1 MARQRLQSGLFWLM
15 LMVSACGLAA
25 CRPVD
30 TAVPTVTTTLAQI
43 TAVPTATPVTPTA
56 TAVPL
61 TATQTPTPTPTATPT
76 ATATTTPS
84 PTPTVT
90 LTPSPTPTAT
100 PDLAVY
106 GRLDVL
112 DPGGVTAVFWHNYD
126 GYAGRILGDI
136 IADFNESN
144 PYAITI
150 QPLYWQRFN
159 HLVDAVQTGLAEGE
173 DLPALVAA
181 YPDHTVNYVAAEGV
195 VDVRPYLTHPTYGF
209 TPADLAD
216 FFPYAQVQADAPL
229 YGLPLHRTMELLY
242 VNNGWL
248 ASLDLPYVGAPQTP
262 EQFAQ
267 AVCAAADP
275 AQRRVG
281 YEVEATSGSFLA
293 WIHAFGGDVY
303 DEATETFTFNTSET
317 VAAMTLLQQLLQD
330 GCAAPAAG
338 FTYQDNFARQQIL
351 FGPGTTRG
359 LYFYDRAVNN
369 FNAQPF
375 SWSVS
380 PLPHTGELPAVLL
393 SGPNFN
399 VLRTNPET
407 QLAAWLFLAYFL
419 SPEVQARWAQVNSY
433 LPARAAAAGYLEDTF
448 TADPAYAAAF
458 SWLPYGVDPPPL
470 TGQYAVWRAMV
481 DAYGRILQNEEVT
494 AVLQALDETVNE

>member
-1 MARQRLQSGLFWLM
+1 MAKQRFQSGLFWLM
-15 LMVSACGLAA
+15 LIVSVCGLAA

-30 TAVPTVTTTLAQI
+30 TVVPTVTTALAQI

-56 TAVPL
+56 TAVPPTATHTATPTQ
-61 TATQTPTPTPTATPT
+61 TATQTATTMPSPTPTATH
-76 ATATTTPS
+76 
-84 PTPTVT
+84 
-90 LTPSPTPTAT
+90 TPSPTPTAT

-106 GRLDVL
+106 GRLDAL
-112 DPGGVTAVFWHNYD
+112 DPTGVTAVFWHNYD

-136 IADFNESN
+136 IADFNQNNS
-144 PYAITI
+144 YGITI

-159 HLVDAVQTGLAEGE
+159 YLVDAVQTGLAEGE

-181 YPDHTVNYVAAEGV
+181 YPDHTVSYVAGEGV

-209 TPADLAD
+209 TPSDLAD
-216 FFPYAQVQADAPL
+216 FFPYAQVQSAAPL
-229 YGLPLHRTMELLY
+229 YGLPLHRTLEMLY

-248 ASLDLPYVGAPQTP
+248 ASLDLPFVGAPQTP
-262 EQFAQ
+262 AQFAQ
-267 AVCAAADP
+267 AACAAADP

-281 YEVEATSGSFLA
+281 YEVEASSGSFLA

-303 DEATETFTFNTSET
+303 DETSQTFTFNTPAA
-317 VAAMTLLQQLLQD
+317 VAAMTLLQQLIQD
-330 GCAAPAAG
+330 GCAAPASG
-338 FTYQDNFARQQIL
+338 FTYQDNFARQQTL

-380 PLPHTGELPAVLL
+380 PLPHSGEMPAVQL
-393 SGPNFN
+393 SGPNVN
-399 VLRTNPET
+399 VLRTDPET
-407 QLAAWLFLAYFL
+407 QLAAWLFLAYFY

-433 LPARAAAAGYLEDTF
+433 LPARAAAASYLADTF
-448 TADPAYAAAF
+448 MADPAYATAF
-458 SWLPYGVDPPPL
+458 SWLPYGVDPPAL
-470 TGQYAVWRAMV
+470 TGQYDVWRALV
-481 DAYGRILQNEEVT
+481 DAYGRILQNEDVT